1 MISRRFCAKKIVEKQ
16 KEKKTVDIIKIR
28 NFFFCFKI
36 SYKKKTKHDDTPI
49 IIPMI
54 AELQLLIIILGIK
67 NNNGIMINF
76 DFDKKK
82 IKKDNSVIIFI

>member
-1 MISRRFCAKKIVEKQ
+1 MEKQ
-16 KEKKTVDIIKIR
+16 KEKNTVDIIKIR
-28 NFFFCFKI
+28 NFFFGLKI
-36 SYKKKTKHDDTPI
+36 LYKKKTKHDDEPI
-49 IIPMI
+49 IIPRI

-67 NNNGIMINF
+67 NNNGIMFNF